1 MKRGRKRPAKRCGS
15 CHPRSWRPDP
25 PEAVPPGSKR
35 SACLLAAHLLPN
47 AQGCGRDGGCSA
59 LHCTLWVRKLVL
71 LHLAIYD
78 QALYGLVADEYNRT
92 GLQNPHL
99 ECWHWDPIL
108 SVPQQVDIHVFLSMT
123 RVSAPDERQPC
134 EPWRQIINTV
144 R

>member
-1 MKRGRKRPAKRCGS
+1 MP
-15 CHPRSWRPDP
+15 
-25 PEAVPPGSKR
+25 
-35 SACLLAAHLLPN
+35 ACLRCIYYPLLKVAVEMVAAAP
-47 AQGCGRDGGCSA
+47 
-59 LHCTLWVRKLVL
+59 CTAYFGVRKLVL